1 MHSCEVTDAAD
12 FPDGGREARAP
23 SPADRSRGLHPR
35 HLWRS
40 MFAKDFGE
48 IGLRQFGRTTLSQG
62 FPYAAVFP
70 SRPRRLGTS
79 ANRSTRSL
87 DLRAETCGSRG
98 IGRVS
103 AYSNVNG
110 NRETKEPRL
119 IAALHAQPLT
129 PMRATNG
136 REP

>member
-1 MHSCEVTDAAD
+1 
-12 FPDGGREARAP
+12 
-23 SPADRSRGLHPR
+23 
-35 HLWRS
+35 

-48 IGLRQFGRTTLSQG
+48 MGLREFRRTPLSQG
-62 FPYAAVFP
+62 IPYAAVFP

-103 AYSNVNG
+103 AYSNIYGKRSAAGKKMPAGCSGTRAGKKGSSGISDMTPV
-110 NRETKEPRL
+110 EPR
-119 IAALHAQPLT
+119 PT
-129 PMRATNG
+129 RRK
-136 REP
+136 RELLNHLVRFVTTGGQYRRKRSY